1 MMRRPAGVVFSAIV
15 LGLAAAMLCLL
26 AGFSVLGAI
35 IMRHT
40 PMTIEAPGVPQSSSF
55 MLGVMAFSVLLYLA
69 LAVWAITT
77 VVGLFRMRNWARISI
92 MVIGGGIALI
102 GLFSM
107 LVCAAMPAMMKSLP
121 MPPNT
126 NPAVLRGTFLFM
138 AIVWLVIASIG
149 IWWLVYFA
157 LRRTREAFAQAA
169 LQRGLPLSGTGR
181 IPAYPATSSPMTDF
195 TVARPMVYEP
205 PPLPVETYLP
215 PIAATQPAA
224 PARPVSITIIA
235 VLMLLGTATTVFM
248 MLLPIPAFFFGVVLP
263 GWTGHVLYL
272 VFACLSGVAGVGLL
286 KLQKPAWVLSFAL
299 YGLGLLSVLSMALPG
314 IRHRLLD
321 YQQNLSHTMG
331 MGMPAPVFN
340 TSIMNFFLLYGMAF
354 DVLVFVFLMVLLWR
368 ARWAFESRSP
378 AQGI

>member
-1 MMRRPAGVVFSAIV
+1 MIRRPVGVTLSAIV

-26 AGFSVLGAI
+26 AGFSVLGTFI
-35 IMRHT
+35 VRHT
-40 PMTIEAPGVPQSSSF
+40 PMTIEAPGVPPSPSF
-55 MLGVMAFSVLLYLA
+55 MLGVIAFSVVLYLA
-69 LAVWAITT
+69 LAIWAIVT

-102 GLFSM
+102 GLFST
-107 LVCAAMPAMMKSLP
+107 LVSAAMPAMMKSVP

-126 NPAVLRGTFLFM
+126 DPAMMRGIFLFM

-157 LRRTREAFAQAA
+157 LRRTREAFAHAA

-181 IPAYPATSSPMTDF
+181 ITAYPATSSPMTDF

-205 PPLPVETYLP
+205 PTAPAETYLP
-215 PIAATQPAA
+215 PIPATQPAA

-235 VLMLLGTATTVFM
+235 VLMFLGTATTVLM

-272 VFACLSGVAGVGLL
+272 VFACLSGVSGVGLL

-299 YGLGLLSVLSMALPG
+299 YGLGLLSVLSMALPC

-331 MGMPAPVFN
+331 MPAPVFGPDF
-340 TSIMNFFLLYGMAF
+340 MNFFLLYGMVF
-354 DVLVFVFLMVLLWR
+354 DVLIFVFLMVLLWR
-368 ARWAFESRSP
+368 ARWAFEPKVP
-378 AQGI
+378 A